1 VNRWNIP
8 EWLQKEVKARNNFC
22 LYCGIEMVDQM
33 PPGGSRKS
41 VATQEHI
48 ILIKGKQGTL
58 KLNQSLKRLSSNDLN
73 PYLDIRS
80 NLWNP

>member
-1 VNRWNIP
+1 
-8 EWLQKEVKARNNFC
+8 
-22 LYCGIEMVDQM
+22 MVDQM

-58 KLNQSLKRLSSNDLN
+58 QLNQIIERISSNGLN